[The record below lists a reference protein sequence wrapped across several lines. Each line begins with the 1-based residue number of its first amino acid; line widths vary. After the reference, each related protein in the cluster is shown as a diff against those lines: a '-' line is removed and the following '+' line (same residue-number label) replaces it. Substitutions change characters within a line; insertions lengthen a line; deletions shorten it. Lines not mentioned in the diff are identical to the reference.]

1 MDSHDLIVIGGGA
14 AGLGAALYAA
24 RFRLNVLALA
34 KEFGGTG
41 NIAHRVDNWIGEPG
55 ISGFDLMQKFIEHV
69 KQYGV
74 PMIQEE
80 VTAVSKTADGF
91 EVAASDTRYSTRM
104 IVFSNGMAHRKLG
117 VPGEEEYAGRGGHY
131 CYTCDGP
138 LYRGKR
144 LAVIG
149 GSDAAA
155 LGTMFLSEYATKVYT
170 VFRRERMTAEPVSME
185 RVQKLVNA
193 EFVPSS
199 NVTEVIGD
207 GTKVTQ
213 AKLDTGRVLDI
224 DGLFIEIGHLPLNQL
239 ARDLGV
245 ETDAKGFIKVNSR
258 QETNVHGI
266 LAAGDITN
274 ATELK
279 QFITSAAEGSIAA
292 QTAYH
297 TISKGR

>member
-117 VPGEEEYAGRGGHY
+117 VPGEEEYAGRGVHY

-245 ETDAKGFIKVNSR
+245 E
-258 QETNVHGI
+258 
-266 LAAGDITN
+266 
-274 ATELK
+274 
-279 QFITSAAEGSIAA
+279 
-292 QTAYH
+292 
-297 TISKGR
+297 

>member
-1 MDSHDLIVIGGGA
+1 MDSHDLIIIGGGA

-24 RFRLNVLALA
+24 RFRLKVIVLA
-34 KEFGGTG
+34 KEYGGTG

-55 ISGFDLMQKFIEHV
+55 ISGFELMQKFVQHV
-69 KQYGV
+69 KQYEV
-74 PMIQEE
+74 PMIEGE
-80 VTAVSKTADGF
+80 VTEVSKTADGF
-91 EVAASDTRYSTRM
+91 EVVASDKRYEAR
-104 IVFSNGMAHRKLG
+104 IGLFSNGMVHRKLG
-117 VPGEEEYAGRGGHY
+117 VPGEEEHAGRGVHY

-144 LAVIG
+144 LAVVG

-155 LGTMFLSEYATKVYT
+155 LGTVFLSEYATKVYT
-170 VFRRERMTAEPVSME
+170 VVRRERLTAEPVSVE
-185 RVQKLVNA
+185 QVGKLANA
-193 EFVPSS
+193 ELVPLS
-199 NVTEVIGD
+199 NVTGIIGD
-207 GTKVTQ
+207 KSKVTQ
-213 AKLDTGRVLDI
+213 VKLDTGKVLDI
-224 DGLFIEIGHLPLNQL
+224 DGIFIEIGHLPLNQL

-245 ETDAKGFIKVNSR
+245 ETDAKGFIKVNSK
-258 QETNVHGI
+258 QETNVPGV

>member
-117 VPGEEEYAGRGGHY
+117 VPGEEEYAGRGVHY